1 MELGKRQK
9 LAVIRRTENGVYLG
23 EGKAGQ
29 LVLLPRKEVPEG
41 VRPGDTLDVFLY
53 RDSEDRLIATT
64 AQPLL
69 ELGKLAKLTVSQVT
83 EIGAFL
89 RWGLAKD
96 LFLPF
101 KEQRG
106 KVRPG
111 QEVLVALYVDKSD
124 RLCATMK
131 VYGYLHS
138 DSPYQRNDRVSGTVY
153 QVKEGVGALVA
164 VDNRYFGLI
173 PEQELYVRL
182 RPGDTVQARV
192 MQVRPDGKLD
202 LSPRKKAYAQLDED
216 ADRVWQAILSY
227 GGKLPLHD
235 RSHPEEIKRELQ
247 MSKAAF
253 KRAVGHLLRE
263 QKVRITEDG
272 VEKV

>member
-9 LAVIRRTENGVYLG
+9 LKVIRRTENGVYLG
-23 EGKAGQ
+23 EGEPGQ

-41 VRPGDTLDVFLY
+41 TRPGDELDVFLY
-53 RDSEDRLIATT
+53 KDSEDRPIATT
-64 AQPLL
+64 AQPPL
-69 ELGKLAKLTVSQVT
+69 ELGELARLTVSQVT

-101 KEQRG
+101 QEQRG

-111 QEVLVALYVDKSD
+111 QDVLVALYVDKSG

-138 DSPYQRNDRVSGTVY
+138 GSPYQRNDRVSGTVY

-173 PEQELYVRL
+173 PEQELYTRMQ
-182 RPGDTVQARV
+182 PGDMVQARV
-192 MQVRPDGKLD
+192 TKVRPDGKLD
-202 LSPRKKAYAQLDED
+202 LSPRKKAYAQLNED
-216 ADRVWQAILSY
+216 AERVWQAILSY

-235 RSHPEEIKRELQ
+235 RSDPEEIKRELQ
-247 MSKAAF
+247 ISKAAF

-263 QKVRITEDG
+263 QKVRMTEDG

>member
-9 LAVIRRTENGVYLG
+9 LKVIRRTENGVYLG
-23 EGKAGQ
+23 EREPGQ
-29 LVLLPRKEVPEG
+29 LVLLPKKEVPEG
-41 VRPGDTLDVFLY
+41 IRTGEELEVFLY
-53 RDSEDRLIATT
+53 KDSEDRLIATT
-64 AQPLL
+64 SQPAL
-69 ELGKLAKLTVSQVT
+69 ELGGLALLTVSQVT

-89 RWGLAKD
+89 SWGLAKD

-111 QEVLVALYVDKSD
+111 QEVLVALYVDKSE

-173 PEQELYVRL
+173 PEQELYASIRS
-182 RPGDTVQARV
+182 GDTVQARV
-192 MQVRPDGKLD
+192 TKVRPDGKLD
-202 LSPRKKAYAQLDED
+202 LSARKKAYAQMDED
-216 ADRVWQAILSY
+216 AERVWQAILSY

-235 RSHPEEIKRELQ
+235 RSDPEEIKRELQ

-253 KRAVGHLLRE
+253 KRAVGRLLRE
-263 QKVRITEDG
+263 QKVRMTEEG
-272 VEKV
+272 VEKA